1 MDTTANSTGNSAAHS
16 TSTATRTGTQLL
28 LIWLIANA
36 AGGVHG
42 RQIRFI
48 VEDNGSQPQLAV
60 RAVQKLIRSDEVFAL
75 LNPFGSGT
83 NAATIGQAV
92 ESGTIVFAPWA
103 ASAVM
108 HQVAGNSPL
117 VFTTVQNYNTTMQ
130 KAMERM
136 IPEWGS
142 QRVGL
147 IMMEGPFGDLMRAG
161 VVPAMANLGMEVVED
176 ASYRPGE
183 IDFSS
188 QVARCRAAN
197 CDLIIAGTVIRETVG
212 VMSEVNKLGWTD
224 VKVLTGIPGR
234 ASLVA
239 ALGGADV
246 NGLYGIGGWK
256 MFPMDTTDA
265 GARAFI
271 DAYRAAYN
279 SDPDENAAI
288 ALKPRSLSHE
298 EAAAV
303 PFGGL
308 AALVFLRD
316 FAKVKPGKKVLVA
329 GASGGVGVFA
339 VQLARHLGAEVTAVT
354 STRNVELVRS
364 LGADPVVD
372 YAREDFTRAGPI
384 YDVIIDTAGTTA
396 FPRAK
401 AALAP
406 KGVYVPL
413 EFGFAE
419 ILCAVATAIT
429 GGRKV
434 VIGING
440 DGREDLEYLAGLLES
455 GELRPVVDSR
465 YPLGRIA
472 DAHRRVES
480 RHKTG
485 SVVVTVDPP
494 EPLRLVA

>member
-1 MDTTANSTGNSAAHS
+1 MTMNRRQMIATSAAALALGGS
-16 TSTATRTGTQLL
+16 LRPARAAGVTADEIVIGTHIDLSGPAAAGMARLHNATELAIGQ
-28 LIWLIANA
+28 ANA
-36 AGGVHG
+36 AGGIHG
-42 RQIRFI
+42 RQLRFI

-75 LNPFGSGT
+75 LNSFGSGT
-83 NAATIGQAV
+83 NAATVGQAV
-92 ESGTIVFAPWA
+92 EADTIVFAPWA
-103 ASAVM
+103 ASGVL
-108 HQVAGNSPL
+108 HRVANNSPL
-117 VFTTVQNYNTTMQ
+117 LFTTVQNYNTTMQ

-161 VVPAMANLGMEVVED
+161 VVPAMAALGMEVVED

-288 ALKPRSLSHE
+288 AYSYTNWFLSCL
-298 EAAAV
+298 EAAGPDLTTDSFV
-303 PFGGL
+303 
-308 AALVFLRD
+308 AA
-316 FAKVKPGKKVLVA
+316 AQ
-329 GASGGVGVFA
+329 AS
-339 VQLARHLGAEVTAVT
+339 RHLDFT
-354 STRNVELVRS
+354 SYGEQAFVDNHAMPELVS
-364 LGADPVVD
+364 VD
-372 YAREDFTRAGPI
+372 QVQD
-384 YDVIIDTAGTTA
+384 
-396 FPRAK
+396 
-401 AALAP
+401 
-406 KGVYVPL
+406 GVWVQQ
-413 EFGFAE
+413 
-419 ILCAVATAIT
+419 
-429 GGRKV
+429 
-434 VIGING
+434 
-440 DGREDLEYLAGLLES
+440 
-455 GELRPVVDSR
+455 
-465 YPLGRIA
+465 
-472 DAHRRVES
+472 VE
-480 RHKTG
+480 
-485 SVVVTVDPP
+485 PF
-494 EPLRLVA
+494 

>member
-1 MDTTANSTGNSAAHS
+1 MTMNRRQMLATSAAALAMAGGLRPARAAGVSADEIVIGTHIDLS
-16 TSTATRTGTQLL
+16 GPAAAGMARLRNATELAISQ
-28 LIWLIANA
+28 ANA

-212 VMSEVNKLGWTD
+212 VMSEVNKLGWND

-256 MFPMDTTDA
+256 MYPMDTTDPDA
-265 GARAFI
+265 HAFI
-271 DAYRAAYN
+271 EAYRAAYD
-279 SDPDENAAI
+279 SDPDENAMI
-288 ALKPRSLSHE
+288 AYSYTNWFLSCL
-298 EAAAV
+298 EAAGQDLTTDSFV
-303 PFGGL
+303 
-308 AALVFLRD
+308 AAAQASHHLD
-316 FAKVKPGKKVLVA
+316 F
-329 GASGGVGVFA
+329 
-339 VQLARHLGAEVTAVT
+339 T
-354 STRNVELVRS
+354 SYGEQTFVDNHAMPELVS
-364 LGADPVVD
+364 
-372 YAREDFTRAGPI
+372 
-384 YDVIIDTAGTTA
+384 IDQIQDGTWA
-396 FPRAK
+396 Q
-401 AALAP
+401 
-406 KGVYVPL
+406 
-413 EFGFAE
+413 
-419 ILCAVATAIT
+419 I
-429 GGRKV
+429 
-434 VIGING
+434 
-440 DGREDLEYLAGLLES
+440 
-455 GELRPVVDSR
+455 
-465 YPLGRIA
+465 
-472 DAHRRVES
+472 VE
-480 RHKTG
+480 
-485 SVVVTVDPP
+485 PF
-494 EPLRLVA
+494 